1 MLFIG
6 DDWAEAHHDIEI
18 VDEAGRR
25 LTKRRLTEGV
35 EGLSALH
42 ALIADHLDD
51 DAEPEQVLIGIE
63 TDRGPWVQALIAS
76 GYTVYAVNP
85 LQVARYRERHGTA
98 GAKSDPGDA
107 HTLAE
112 LVRLDRGHHR
122 PVAGDSEVAE
132 HVKVLART
140 HQSMIWSRQRQT
152 NMLRSMLR
160 EFYPGAL
167 AAFGEELAGRD
178 ALAVLA
184 IAPSPENGR
193 RLSLSKITAT
203 LRRAGRQRN
212 LQATAAR
219 IQEALRAPQLAAH
232 PGVVAAY
239 TASVKALV
247 AVITE
252 LVAQIEV
259 LRGEVES
266 GFGRHPDAEI
276 YLSQPGLGPVLGA
289 RVLAEFGDDPDRY
302 ADPKAR
308 KNYSG
313 MAPITRASGTKRV
326 VLARYARNR
335 RLADA
340 LYQQAFAALNASP
353 GARAYYDRQRARGA
367 THHQA
372 LRALANRLVGIL
384 HGCLRHHTRYDE
396 NTAWPTHQQH
406 SIPAAA

>member
-1 MLFIG
+1 VLFIG
-6 DDWAEAHHDIEI
+6 DDWAEAHHDVEI
-18 VDEAGRR
+18 LDEGGRR
-25 LTKRRLTEGV
+25 LARRRLPEGIEGV
-35 EGLSALH
+35 AALH
-42 ALIADHLDD
+42 ALIADHLDE
-51 DAEPEQVLIGIE
+51 DAEPADVLIGIE

-85 LQVARYRERHGTA
+85 LQVARYRERHGVS

-107 HTLAE
+107 HILAE
-112 LVRLDRGHHR
+112 LVRLDRAHHR
-122 PVAGDSEVAE
+122 PVAGDSALAG

-140 HQSMIWSRQRQT
+140 HQSLIWSRQRQT
-152 NMLRSMLR
+152 NALRSMLR

-184 IAPSPENGR
+184 IAPSPEAGR
-193 RLSLSKITAT
+193 RLSISKITAT

-212 LQATAAR
+212 LDTTAAR
-219 IQEALRAPQLAAH
+219 IQTALRARQLQAH
-232 PGVVAAY
+232 PGVVGAY
-239 TASVKALV
+239 TAAVRSLV
-247 AVITE
+247 AVIAE
-252 LVAQIEV
+252 LVAQTEV
-259 LRGEVES
+259 LRGEVEA

-276 YLSQPGLGPVLGA
+276 YLSQPGLGTVLGA
-289 RVLAEFGDDPDRY
+289 RVLAEFGDDPTRY
-302 ADPKAR
+302 ADPRAR

-340 LYQQAFAALNASP
+340 LYQQAFAALTASP
-353 GARAYYDRQRARGA
+353 GARAHYDRQRARGA

-384 HGCLRHHTRYDE
+384 HGCLRHHTNYDE
-396 NTAWPTHQQH
+396 ATAWVTNKPSTL
-406 SIPAAA
+406 IAA